1 MKELNVGLF
10 GAVVNSDNLGCL
22 ALTYSLV
29 AILESIAQEN
39 GFIFQ
44 YTFFEGIEEFGG
56 LQKLSDELK
65 IERNRISK
73 VAVTY
78 IYKNKTIIRHP
89 IKANAVVKAIKKC
102 DFCIDLTA
110 GDSFTDIYGDERF
123 LSTSRVKRFLEKSGI
138 PLILGPQTYGPF
150 LRDKNQRIAKELI
163 ENAACVIARD
173 QLSTDYVHS
182 FSACGVTTTTDL
194 AFALPFVRMSRNPG
208 DKIRIGINISS
219 LLVSAKT
226 ENTVV
231 NFKLRTDYDRFIERV
246 LAYLDASGRYEV
258 YLIPHVGKDGADMFA
273 SQYPDAHIVEPFST
287 PIQAKSFIA
296 NMDIF
301 VGARMHATIGAF
313 SAGVATIP
321 TAYSRKFKG
330 VYEGLL
336 YPYVIDLENMETEE
350 AVQKTIAYIEEY
362 KALQKQR
369 EEVSAPILQT
379 KISRTRATLSDCICQ
394 ILEK

>member
-29 AILESIAQEN
+29 AILESITQDK
-39 GFIFQ
+39 GIIFR
-44 YTFFEGIEEFGG
+44 YNFFEGIEEFGG
-56 LQKLSDELK
+56 LEKLSDELK
-65 IERNRISK
+65 VERNRINK

-89 IKANAVVKAIKKC
+89 IKANTVMKAIKKC

-123 LSTSRVKRFLEKSGI
+123 LSTSRVKRFLENSGI

-150 LRDKNQRIAKELI
+150 IREKNKRIAKELM
-163 ENAACVIARD
+163 ENAVCVIARD
-173 QLSTDYVHS
+173 QLSTDYVRS
-182 FSACGVTTTTDL
+182 FSACDVMTTTDL
-194 AFALPFVRMSRNPG
+194 AFALPFVRTAKNPG
-208 DKIRIGINISS
+208 EKIRIGINISS
-219 LLVSAKT
+219 LLVSDKT

-231 NFKLRTDYDRFIERV
+231 NFKLRTDYDRFIERI

-258 YLIPHVGKDGADMFA
+258 YLIPHVGRDGADMFA

-330 VYEGLL
+330 VYEGLM

-350 AVQKTIAYIEEY
+350 AVQNTIAYIEQY
-362 KALQKQR
+362 KALQKKM

-379 KISRTRATLSDCICQ
+379 QINRTRAILSNCICQ